1 MGIAVPLSQ
10 LEGINPTNNSKM
22 KFFVLCA
29 LFALAAA
36 EPKAEADA
44 QMFYNMYGYWPQSY
58 MQGWQGYMN
67 GNNWMQSYGMRPQ
80 YQQYSYGHGMFKR
93 EAEAEPKA
101 EAEAK
106 PEAEA
111 DAEPE
116 AEAMF
121 YGNWPQMYNSFWQQG
136 YNNGPMSYG
145 MNNMYMNNMY
155 MHYPQGQYNMYMNY
169 PQGQYMNYQYMNNHN
184 GQFMNYQH
192 GVQKREAEAE
202 ADPAYF
208 YSNYYNNGY
217 WPQNYMYNRYMNG
230 WRSYNSFPYRYSWG
244 YRY

>member
-29 LFALAAA
+29 LFARAAA

-93 EAEAEPKA
+93 EAES
-101 EAEAK
+101 K
-106 PEAEA
+106 PEAKA
-111 DAEPE
+111 DP
-116 AEAMF
+116 MMYYYNM
-121 YGNWPQMYNSFWQQG
+121 YGNNWPQMYNNHWQQG
-136 YNNGPMSYG
+136 YWNQG
-145 MNNMYMNNMY
+145 MYMNNMY
-155 MHYPQGQYNMYMNY
+155 MNY
-169 PQGQYMNYQYMNNHN
+169 PGY
-184 GQFMNYQH
+184 H
-192 GVQKREAEAE
+192 GMFKREAEAE
-202 ADPAYF
+202 AEPAYF

-230 WRSYNSFPYRYSWG
+230 WRSYNSFPYRYSFG